1 MAIESDGDAVETS
14 TVGYVRVV
22 ANSGTIADQRG
33 RILEYAEQNLGL
45 DPDEISVFTD
55 EGVEARADLSSG
67 YQTMLDRIAA
77 TAVRRVIVTDVA
89 RVAKTVVDFNE
100 FVETLLD
107 AEVALHIIDIDL
119 VLGEQATIQA
129 DGTGSLDDSAILRG
143 LSIAAD
149 IEASVSAE
157 RTREGIHAAKAS
169 GKHVGRPPYGFD
181 SENGRLIPNDDF
193 NTALLVI
200 ERLRD
205 GKSKRSTAKLA
216 GITRTTVQNILDR
229 SELYGNH
236 AN

>member
-1 MAIESDGDAVETS
+1 MFV
-14 TVGYVRVV
+14 
-22 ANSGTIADQRG
+22 
-33 RILEYAEQNLGL
+33 
-45 DPDEISVFTD
+45 D
-55 EGVEARADLSSG
+55 EGVEARADQSSG

-77 TAVRRVIVTDVA
+77 TAVDRVIVTDAA

-107 AEVALHIIDIDL
+107 AGVALHILDIGL
-119 VLGEQATIQA
+119 ALGEQGTARA
-129 DGTGSLDDSAILRG
+129 DGTDSPDESAILQG

-149 IEASVSAE
+149 IEASVSTE

-181 SENGRLIPNDDF
+181 SENGRLVPNDDF

-216 GITRTTVQNILDR
+216 GVTRTTVQNIVDR
-229 SELYGNH
+229 SALYGEH
-236 AN
+236 VD

>member
-1 MAIESDGDAVETS
+1 MATQSDTS
-14 TVGYVRVV
+14 TTEGATVGYVRVLP
-22 ANSGTIADQRG
+22 NTGTVADQRE
-33 RILEYAEQNLGL
+33 RILDYAERDL
-45 DPDEISVFTD
+45 DLNPANVSMFSD
-55 EGVEARADLSSG
+55 EGAEARADQSSG
-67 YQTMLDRIAA
+67 YQAMLDRVA
-77 TAVRRVIVTDVA
+77 TAAVGRVIVTDAA

-107 AEVALHIIDIDL
+107 AGVALHILDIDL
-119 VLGEQATIQA
+119 ILGEQGAARA
-129 DGTGSLDDSAILRG
+129 DGTDSPDERAILQG

-149 IEASVSAE
+149 IEASVSTE

-181 SENGRLIPNDDF
+181 SENGRLVPNDDF

-216 GITRTTVQNILDR
+216 GITRTTVQNIVDR
-229 SELYGNH
+229 SALYAEH
-236 AN
+236 MD

>member
-1 MAIESDGDAVETS
+1 MATQSDTS
-14 TVGYVRVV
+14 TTEGATVGYVRVLP
-22 ANSGTIADQRG
+22 NTGTVADQRE
-33 RILEYAEQNLGL
+33 RILRYAERDL
-45 DPDEISVFTD
+45 DLNPANVSMFSD
-55 EGVEARADLSSG
+55 EGAEARADQSSG
-67 YQTMLDRIAA
+67 YQAMLDRVA
-77 TAVRRVIVTDVA
+77 TAAVGRVIVTDAA

-107 AEVALHIIDIDL
+107 AGVALHVLDIGL
-119 VLGEQATIQA
+119 ELGEPGTVHA
-129 DGTGSLDDSAILRG
+129 DRTDAPDERAILQG

-149 IEASVSAE
+149 IEASVSTE

-181 SENGRLIPNDDF
+181 SENGRLVPNDDF

-216 GITRTTVQNILDR
+216 GVTRTTVQNIVDR
-229 SELYGNH
+229 SALYAEH
-236 AN
+236 MD